1 MYELLCSSGFCGLMI
16 VAGARVMMPQ
26 MSEYDA
32 KLLASYGVAYNNIHI
47 S

>member
-1 MYELLCSSGFCGLMI
+1 MSYSGSSGFCGLMI
-16 VAGARVMMPQ
+16 VALVRVRKLQ
-26 MSEYDA
+26 MSGYDA

>member
-16 VAGARVMMPQ
+16 VVAARVMMPQ

-32 KLLASYGVAYNNIHI
+32 K
-47 S
+47 